1 LRRFFQKA
9 AASLVTALP
18 GSFAA
23 AMARLGPFTAV
34 PRLSAAVS
42 GGADS
47 SALALLAQ
55 DWAAARGGDVLALI
69 VDHGLRQN
77 SAAEAALTAAR
88 LRAFGI
94 AGRILTICDLHGPG
108 LQERA
113 RAARYEVLA
122 AAARDAGR
130 PHLLLGHHA
139 ADQAETVAM
148 RAVRGTGGA
157 EGMPAWSARHD
168 VILLRPLLGLLP
180 KELRVYLRARGL
192 EWVEDPSNLLPRFE
206 RVRVRQAGVE
216 PAATVAAAAARR
228 ALEMEAAAFLAA
240 AATFRP
246 EGFVRLDAPAAPPAA
261 LAALLRTIGGADH
274 KPRQAAVAALAQKL
288 RPATLGGVRIV
299 PAGRLGSGWLLC
311 REPAACA
318 PPVEAR
324 ASVIWDHRFRLDM
337 VPPPGSHFGALGADA
352 AQFRKFNGLP
362 TLILR
367 TMPCLRGPD
376 GGAPMFPVP
385 ARFSSPAPVTSLPFF
400 S

>member
-1 LRRFFQKA
+1 
-9 AASLVTALP
+9 
-18 GSFAA
+18 
-23 AMARLGPFTAV
+23 MARLGPFAAV
-34 PRLSAAVS
+34 PRLSVAVS

-55 DWAAARGGDVLALI
+55 GWAAVRGGDVLALI
-69 VDHGLRQN
+69 VDHGLRSN
-77 SAAEAALTAAR
+77 SMAEAALTASR
-88 LRAFGI
+88 LQACGI
-94 AGRILTICDLHGPG
+94 ACQILTISALHGPG

-113 RAARYEVLA
+113 RAARYEILCP
-122 AAARDAGR
+122 AARAAGR

-148 RAVRGTGGA
+148 RAARGAGGG

-168 VILLRPLLGLLP
+168 VILLRPLLGVMP
-180 KELRVYLRARGL
+180 EQLRSYLRARGV
-192 EWVEDPSNLLPRFE
+192 EWVEDPSNLSRCFE
-206 RVRVRQAGVE
+206 RVRFRQDGVA
-216 PAATVAAAAARR
+216 PASTTEAAARR
-228 ALEMEAAAFLAA
+228 RARESEAAAFLAA

-261 LAALLRTIGGADH
+261 LAALLRTIGGEAH

-299 PAGRLGSGWLLC
+299 SAGRLGPGWLLC

-318 PPVEAR
+318 PPVGAG
-324 ASVIWDHRFRLDM
+324 ANVIWDQRFRLDM
-337 VPPPGSHFGALGADA
+337 TPLVGSQFGALGAGA

-362 TLILR
+362 TLVLR
-367 TMPCLRGPD
+367 TMPCLRGPGD
-376 GGAPMFPVP
+376 SALVFPVQAQFLP
-385 ARFSSPAPVTSLPFF
+385 PAPVTSLPFF